1 MNAAVR
7 KGLPPRGRGR
17 LATEPV
23 PVSSRRATPARAGT
37 TPARRTCLRGKPGY
51 PRAGGDDS
59 LAPAPLVAQDGL
71 PPRGRGRPSSV
82 PITRYPRRATPARA
96 GTTRPRWSW
105 CSGTRG
111 YPRGAM
117 AISVMSSPGLPPRG
131 RGRLGGGAAGHRP
144 RRATPARAGTTPPG
158 ASVAPRRR
166 GYPRAGGDDLLA
178 ETLDGT
184 DPGLP
189 PRGRGRPTVVDAEW
203 VPPRATPARAG
214 TTRGCRRCRRR
225 HRGYPRAGG
234 DDAC

>member
-111 YPRGAM
+111 YPRAGGDDSEQEPDYPEHA
-117 AISVMSSPGLPPRG
+117 GLPPRG
-131 RGRLGGGAAGHRP
+131 RGRRDLLGSQART
-144 RRATPARAGTTPPG
+144 RRATPARAGTTG
-158 ASVAPRRR
+158 RWRSLSCRLR
-166 GYPRAGGDDLLA
+166 GYPRAGGDDLA
-178 ETLDGT
+178 EE
-184 DPGLP
+184 PP
-189 PRGRGRPTVVDAEW
+189 PRGRGRLRRVRQWRRVDG
-203 VPPRATPARAG
+203 ATPARAG
-214 TTRGCRRCRRR
+214 TTCLPRRWMGRI
-225 HRGYPRAGG
+225 RGYPRAGG
-234 DDAC
+234 DDPRW

>member
-1 MNAAVR
+1 MDS
-7 KGLPPRGRGR
+7 GLPPRGRGR
-17 LATEPV
+17 RGDSHE
-23 PVSSRRATPARAGT
+23 RGGEEGATPARAGT
-37 TPARRTCLRGKPGY
+37 TGYRTRPGLISAGY

-111 YPRGAM
+111 YPRAGGDDSEQEPDYPEHA
-117 AISVMSSPGLPPRG
+117 GLPPRG
-131 RGRLGGGAAGHRP
+131 RGRRDLLGSQARTRP
-144 RRATPARAGTTPPG
+144 RAGTTPPG